1 VGHDDTLSVTVHFRI
16 GPEGEIADVRLERPS
31 ADATYDESV
40 LRAVREASPL
50 PPPPVAHQ
58 RDFGDVRLTFR
69 PGDLREPG

>member
-1 VGHDDTLSVTVHFRI
+1 VTVHFRI
-16 GPEGEIADVRLERPS
+16 GPEGEIGDVRLERPS

-50 PPPPVAHQ
+50 PPPPAAHQ